1 MTYYTSIIIITL
13 LALAVLSILIL
24 ENDRITREKKKI
36 FLTTNLF
43 VALAAIAECA
53 GIHIGGNPAIP
64 KGVLAA
70 VKAVDY
76 TFTPMTAGAL
86 IVLMQEPNKKNPFLR
101 GLFIGNAVLQV
112 VSAFQGWM
120 VVIDSQNHYTH
131 GMLYPVYMALYVL
144 VIIILAVKMLS
155 YGKSFRK
162 QNRTSLYASLILL
175 FVGIGIQELSGW
187 GCRVAYLAAA
197 FAAAFLYIH
206 YCEFSQLRQDE
217 KITEQQIKLTNDPL
231 TGVFSRFA
239 YADEVE
245 VYSNG
250 FPDDFVVFL
259 IDING
264 LKAVNDSIG
273 HEAGDELIC
282 GAAAC
287 IESSVG
293 GEGKTF
299 RIGGDEFVVFAR
311 MKKEQVK
318 ATLLDLKNKA
328 ATWSGE
334 DIDSLSV
341 SVGYALA
348 KEHEGLSIRKLV
360 EEADK
365 AMYEQKKAYYQI
377 SGHDRRSRQFIR

>member
-1 MTYYTSIIIITL
+1 MTYYTSIIIMTL

-24 ENDRITREKKKI
+24 ENDRIDQAKKKI

-53 GIHIGGNPAIP
+53 GIHISGNPTIP

-86 IVLMQEPNKKNPFLR
+86 IALMQEPNKKNLFLR
-101 GLFIGNAVLQV
+101 GLFIGNAILQV

-120 VVIDSQNHYTH
+120 VVIDNQNHYTH
-131 GMLYPVYMALYVL
+131 GTLYPVYMALYL
-144 VIIILAVKMLS
+144 LIIIILAIKMLS

-162 QNRTSLYASLILL
+162 QNRTSLYASMILL

-197 FAAAFLYIH
+197 FTAAFLYIH

-217 KITEQQIKLTNDPL
+217 KITEQKIKLTNDPL
-231 TGVFSRFA
+231 TGILSRFA
-239 YADEVE
+239 YADEIE
-245 VYSNG
+245 IYSDG

-311 MKKEQVK
+311 MGKEQVK
-318 ATLLDLKNKA
+318 ATVLDLKNKA

-334 DIDSLSV
+334 GIDSLSV

-377 SGHDRRSRQFIR
+377 SGHDRRSQQFIR